1 MEAKDLEFFREYLTQ
16 MIDDIQ
22 RQGEAT
28 IEDMSENV
36 EYYSDPA
43 DRPRP
48 SPDRTFTLRLRDR
61 DRKLIKKINEAL
73 DRIEDVDL
81 WRVRGLQ
88 RGHRYSRPQGPPGD
102 DLVHRMQES
111 SGRGR
116 AAAG

>member
-43 DRPRP
+43 DRA
-48 SPDRTFTLRLRDR
+48 SAESDRTFTLRLRDR
-61 DRKLIKKINEAL
+61 DRKLVKKINEAL
-73 DRIEDVDL
+73 DRIDD
-81 WRVRGLQ
+81 GSFGFQQCSFYLQ
-88 RGHRYSRPQGPPGD
+88 DIWISILLLKSLNKLRERQ
-102 DLVHRMQES
+102 
-111 SGRGR
+111 
-116 AAAG
+116 